1 MGKYARSIVV
11 MLFLLI
17 EVSLHAQ
24 GPEWVVFDTLNSM
37 LPSNQVQAIAADSG
51 SVWIGTADGLARYDG
66 SAWQVFDTTNT
77 PLKSSFITALATDGK
92 GGVWVGTGKG
102 VGWFDGNQWLVF
114 DSSNA
119 PFTDNFVT
127 AIARGPSGVI
137 WIGTEDGLVQ
147 RNDSTWVLF
156 NDSTSGFIED
166 LVRSV
171 SVDPDGTLWVGSFD
185 TFNFVGRIWKYD
197 GIQWTSTRLDL
208 KGLPSSFPEAL
219 VAGTSTLRWLGTS
232 GTTGGALVRI
242 TGDQWNIFDRFNSGL
257 PNSGVASIALE
268 DTLVWMAT
276 GAGLVSFDGTLWTV
290 LDTENSELPGNGL
303 LAVALDSRGN
313 KWAGTLA
320 EGVAVYRKGG
330 VITSTGDNTSGSPG
344 EIRLLQNYPNPFNPT
359 TTISFSLTHQTSVLV
374 RVFDVLGRPVSTV
387 VSEVLPAGRH
397 ARRWDAETLAAG
409 VYLCRLQTGASSQ
422 SRKMLIIK

>member
-1 MGKYARSIVV
+1 VGKYAWSIVA
-11 MLFLLI
+11 MLIWLI
-17 EVSLHAQ
+17 EMPLYAQ

-37 LPSNQVQAIAADSG
+37 LPSNQVQAIAADTG
-51 SVWIGTADGLARYDG
+51 SVWIGTADGLARYNG
-66 SAWQVFDTTNT
+66 STWQVYDTANT

-102 VGWFDGNQWLVF
+102 VGWYDGNLWLVF

-119 PFTDNFVT
+119 PFSNNFVT

-147 RNDSTWVLF
+147 RNDSTWALF
-156 NDSTSGFIED
+156 NDSTSGFIEH

-171 SVDPDGTLWVGSFD
+171 SVGPDGTLWVGSFD
-185 TFNFVGRIWKYD
+185 TFNFVGRVWKYD
-197 GIQWTSTRLDL
+197 GAQWTSTKLDL
-208 KGLPSSFPEAL
+208 KGLPSSFPDAL

-242 TGDQWNIFDRFNSGL
+242 AGDQWTTFDRFNSGL
-257 PNSGVASIALE
+257 PNSGISSIALE
-268 DTLVWMAT
+268 DTLVWIAT

-290 LDTENSELPGNGL
+290 LDTDNSELPGNGL

-330 VITSTGDNTSGSPG
+330 VLTSTGGDAPGTPG
-344 EIRLLQNYPNPFNPT
+344 EIKLLQNYPNPFNPG
-359 TTISFSLTHQTSVLV
+359 TTIAFSLGHQTFVSLG
-374 RVFDVLGRPVSTV
+374 VFDALGRRVSTL
-387 VSEVLPAGRH
+387 VSEVLPAGKH
-397 ARRWDAETLAAG
+397 ARRWNAEALAAG
-409 VYLCRLQTGASSQ
+409 VYICRLQTGAFSQ
-422 SRKMLIIK
+422 SRKMLLIK